1 MSAINGYTL
10 FDSVDCEYTNYD
22 ELISRYAPLV
32 KRIAYHLKGRLPA
45 SVLFDDM
52 VQAGMIGLFEAL
64 KAYDTARGASFETY
78 ARIRIQGAMIDEVRR
93 CDWVPRSVYRK
104 SRELSK
110 AIREVE
116 KREGRDAKDSEI
128 AAVLNMDL
136 QDYYSMVQDAAGC
149 QVLSYDEI
157 METVG
162 GGPESVDN
170 EEKGPYQAL
179 QQEDFKVSLAQRI
192 AELPERERLVMAL
205 YYDEEFNLREI
216 GEILGVTEG
225 RVCQIHSQ
233 ALSRLRARMT
243 NWVEISLCASVD

>member
-1 MSAINGYTL
+1 MNSYSGYTAY
-10 FDSVDCEYTNYD
+10 DNIGGESPNYD
-22 ELISRYAPLV
+22 ELMSRYALLV
-32 KRIAYHLKGRLPA
+32 KRIAYHIKGRLPA
-45 SVLFDDM
+45 SVLLDDI

-64 KAYDTARGASFETY
+64 KAYDTSRGASFETY

-104 SRELSK
+104 SRELSE

-116 KREGRDAKDSEI
+116 KREGRYAKDGEI
-128 AAVLNMDL
+128 ADELGIEL
-136 QDYYSMVQDAAGC
+136 QVYYALVQDAAGC
-149 QVLSYDEI
+149 QVLSFDDIAESI
-157 METVG
+157 GSLATTDNDPET
-162 GGPESVDN
+162 
-170 EEKGPYQAL
+170 GPYQSL
-179 QQEDFKVSLAQRI
+179 QQEHFNASLTQKI

-233 ALSRLRARMT
+233 ALNRLRARMT
-243 NWVEISLCASVD
+243 DWVEQNSA